1 MAISEDDPLKRAPE
15 SPADMAAVAE
25 AFFDAFDRPR
35 GGFTPGGQPI
45 DERRAALDE
54 YFETFEGR
62 K

>member
-1 MAISEDDPLKRAPE
+1 MATTEDDPQKHDTG
-15 SPADMAAVAE
+15 SPADAVAE
-25 AFFDAFDRPR
+25 AFFNAFDRPR

>member
-1 MAISEDDPLKRAPE
+1 MAITEDDPKKRDTGT
-15 SPADMAAVAE
+15 SAAEVAE
-25 AFFDAFDRPR
+25 AFFNAFDRPR

-54 YFETFEGR
+54 YFETFKGR